1 VGKPAGAVGGFW
13 TMDTRVETSSVRD
26 YEGLQLGY
34 RLELQQDGGRVTG
47 RGIKTIENGKSI
59 GTAAQTPI
67 AIDGTITGNRLTL
80 KFTEDGTRRISAG
93 KMILE
98 LNEDGVLR
106 GRFSSDA
113 ARSTGTVEA
122 RRPEG

>member
-1 VGKPAGAVGGFW
+1 MSGFW
-13 TMDTRVETSSVRD
+13 TLDTRVETSSVRD

-34 RLELQQDGGRVTG
+34 RLELQEDRGRITG
-47 RGIKTIENGKSI
+47 RGIKTTENGRAI
-59 GTAAQTPI
+59 GTRGQTPI
-67 AIDGTITGNRLTL
+67 TVVGRMEKNRLML
-80 KFTEDGTRRISAG
+80 SFIESGIQRESAG

>member
-1 VGKPAGAVGGFW
+1 MLSF
-13 TMDTRVETSSVRD
+13 
-26 YEGLQLGY
+26 
-34 RLELQQDGGRVTG
+34 
-47 RGIKTIENGKSI
+47 IESGS
-59 GTAAQTPI
+59 Q
-67 AIDGTITGNRLTL
+67 R
-80 KFTEDGTRRISAG
+80 ESAG

-98 LNEDGVLR
+98 LHEDGVLR